1 MESILLPS
9 GIKIKEGKHK
19 NHSIIEISPCY
30 FGYGTTLGNAL
41 RRVLLSSLPGA
52 AVTAV
57 KIKNAPHEFST
68 IENVSEDTL
77 EILLNFKRLRLRIF
91 SDEPVRLK
99 LKAKGKKD
107 VTAAD
112 INSDS
117 NVEIVNPDLK
127 LATLTSKDAEIEIDI
142 IADKGRG
149 YVSTEQREEK
159 ESEIGLMGVD
169 AIYSPV
175 LNVGYKVENVRVGQI
190 TDYDKLIMNIETD
203 GTLSPE
209 EALSESAKIL
219 INYFSLLTNSE
230 ETDKKETTKSVKNQK
245 SQSKTEELEDEEPK
259 ESLSSEDQEVEEEKP
274 KKNKKKSKKAK
285 EEETDE

>member
-9 GIKIKEGKHK
+9 GIKVKEGKHK

-57 KIKNAPHEFST
+57 KIKGAQHEFSSL
-68 IENVSEDTL
+68 ENVAEDTL

-91 SDEPVRLK
+91 TDEPVRLK

-107 VTAAD
+107 VTGAD
-112 INSDS
+112 IAADS

-142 IADKGRG
+142 FADKGRG

-159 ESEIGLMGVD
+159 EAEIGVMGID
-169 AIYSPV
+169 SIYSPV

-219 INYFSLLTNSE
+219 INYFSLLTKE
-230 ETDKKETTKSVKNQK
+230 EESDKKETTKK
-245 SQSKTEELEDEEPK
+245 SKKAKQEEDPEEED
-259 ESLSSEDQEVEEEKP
+259 LSSDETSDEEEKP
-274 KKNKKKSKKAK
+274 KKARKKSKKSED
-285 EEETDE
+285 EEETDK